1 MYLQYIY
8 NYIYVQNDFVSGSL
22 AVPGAEDILDMV
34 EDLSKLDIWYQVFY
48 TQVTGYLYV
57 VISTMDNEYLS
68 RTGTLLTTSP
78 SSPTWGCGSW
88 TPPGSA
94 STTPTWPTSA
104 CSTRW
109 ISTNIYTIYLHNIF
123 RSCSRGILPTDRS
136 CGQITAFRAQTVG
149 VNVANMQKIFIIY

>member
-88 TPPGSA
+88 TPPGS
-94 STTPTWPTSA
+94 
-104 CSTRW
+104 
-109 ISTNIYTIYLHNIF
+109 
-123 RSCSRGILPTDRS
+123 
-136 CGQITAFRAQTVG
+136 V
-149 VNVANMQKIFIIY
+149 